1 MLTVAIIIL
10 AITLSKSYKKKVEQ
24 ESMQYKYYL
33 ATMPLPVDDINI
45 LDKIIQDEF
54 HRYEIMELAH
64 KENLYVT
71 ADIQNKMITT
81 IFTKVYKSLSDDL
94 FNKFSIIYKKEY
106 IEDLIAQKVQM
117 VVLNYTIEI
126 NGNYKDT
133 KK

>member
-1 MLTVAIIIL
+1 
-10 AITLSKSYKKKVEQ
+10 
-24 ESMQYKYYL
+24 MQYKYYL

-64 KENLYVT
+64 KENLYIT

-94 FNKFSIIYKKEY
+94 FNKFSIIFIGIGIMAENLIIANGLLFLSYIKKN
-106 IEDLIAQKVQM
+106 ILKI
-117 VVLNYTIEI
+117 
-126 NGNYKDT
+126 
-133 KK
+133 